1 MDAPAKRKW
10 PIVVGAVLGALI
22 LVVVI
27 GLFVLDSVLT
37 SKAHDEAAKLSQQL
51 GRPVTIGSVSTKVLT
66 GLGVAVSD
74 VGIGPAAGEGVP
86 LAQVKRIDVRAAL
99 LRAIRTGGKD
109 VLIRSAEVDGL
120 NVNLIRFDD
129 GTTNLDRLQKKLAE
143 TQPKEPE
150 AKKPAEEQKQGD
162 LSYLRVDHAALRD
175 ARIALVDRSGRAQRQ
190 LAIQHL
196 DVTLEDLRA
205 GKPLDVVVTAAVLAE
220 QKNFELR
227 LHAAPLPPTLVPTP
241 EKVTLKVQP
250 IDLSPLA
257 PFVPKDVGLEA
268 GRLDANFEA
277 QLGAAV
283 PGGKGPTSIQGA
295 VRALGLKFAGAEG

>member
-27 GLFVLDSVLT
+27 GLFVLDSLLT

-86 LAQVKRIDVRAAL
+86 
-99 LRAIRTGGKD
+99 
-109 VLIRSAEVDGL
+109 
-120 NVNLIRFDD
+120 
-129 GTTNLDRLQKKLAE
+129 
-143 TQPKEPE
+143 
-150 AKKPAEEQKQGD
+150 
-162 LSYLRVDHAALRD
+162 
-175 ARIALVDRSGRAQRQ
+175 RAQRQ

-257 PFVPKDVGLEA
+257 PFVPKDVGLQA
-268 GRLDANFEA
+268 GRFDANFEA
-277 QLGAAV
+277 QLRAAV
-283 PGGKGPTSIQGA
+283 SG
-295 VRALGLKFAGAEG
+295 RY